1 SSHYQFD
8 VPKREE
14 VDPFSFSDFAET
26 SMGLRNSR
34 NALMPKIADI
44 ASRISDMN
52 RLSTVSANPWERI
65 HAMPSSG
72 MIANTMEMIK
82 SIGFVADFQ
91 PSLACATPTFN

>member
-1 SSHYQFD
+1 EADHPYGTLTMDFSGCPMCDSKNKTLSTRPCSSRAPFG
-8 VPKREE
+8 VPKRED
-14 VDPFSFSDFAET
+14 VDPFACFSDFAET

-65 HAMPSSG
+65 HAMP
-72 MIANTMEMIK
+72 
-82 SIGFVADFQ
+82 
-91 PSLACATPTFN
+91 